1 MIERE
6 AAGQRRIAGRA
17 THWGALALV
26 VGLVGCARLFPSTR
40 GAEVPTGG
48 AVGGAVGGAAASAG
62 ASAGASAPPA
72 RVAGNGG
79 VPTAS
84 AAGASSQGA
93 GGRSTGVGAA
103 TTKDSAIVTASMIAS
118 EAKQVFG
125 DAVAPRTD
133 GPAEPTWDMDV
144 RSYETHARVEHFVG
158 VFSGRAKEPFAKAL
172 KRQTRYGALI
182 GGALREGG
190 LPEDLTYLALIE
202 SWYDTHAYSTAAAV
216 GMWQFM
222 AGTARGVGMRV
233 DWWVDDR
240 RDPVRSTQG
249 AVRYLSGLRA
259 QFGSLYLAAA
269 AYNGGDGRVSRGLA
283 LYASDLNGVTGE
295 DRFFTL
301 SDTKYL
307 RPQTRDYVPKIIAAA
322 LVGKQPARY
331 GVVVESLPPLAFDTV
346 RVPGATPLAAVA
358 NATNA
363 TVAMMNE
370 LNPHLI
376 RGVTPPGDSFL
387 VRVPA
392 GTGASFADHFSALE
406 PAELRAWVKV
416 ETKKGETM
424 TSVAR
429 KHGLTAK
436 QLGWYN
442 PKAARLK
449 SGNLAAGQVMLIPTS
464 ATVSAALNVPDP
476 SIERYPRRAK
486 AGAAKKGAAAKGSVA
501 AKGGAAKKPVASS
514 ASAKAKKS
522 TPSAKSAPTKK
533 STSSSTP
540 APRKQAAPAKNGA
553 PLKKPAPTH

>member
-1 MIERE
+1 M
-6 AAGQRRIAGRA
+6 G
-17 THWGALALV
+17 V
-26 VGLVGCARLFPSTR
+26 
-40 GAEVPTGG
+40 
-48 AVGGAVGGAAASAG
+48 AVGGAVGGAAAGDGS
-62 ASAGASAPPA
+62 SAPSA
-72 RVAGNGG
+72 SVAGNGR
-79 VPTAS
+79 TAT
-84 AAGASSQGA
+84 ATVAGASSKGAGA
-93 GGRSTGVGAA
+93 GGRFAGVGAA
-103 TTKDSAIVTASMIAS
+103 PVKDSAIVTASMIVT

-125 DAVAPRTD
+125 DSLVLLTAAA

-172 KRQTRYGALI
+172 QMQTRYGALI

-190 LPEDLTYLALIE
+190 LPEDLTYLALVE
-202 SWYDTHAYSTAAAV
+202 SWYNPHAYSSAAAV

-240 RDPVRSTQG
+240 RDPVRSTRG
-249 AVRYLSGLRA
+249 AVRYLRGLRA

-283 LYASDLNGVTGE
+283 LYKRDLDGVTGE

-307 RPQTRDYVPKIIAAA
+307 RPQTRDYVPQIIAAA

-331 GVVVESLPPLAFDTV
+331 GVVVESLPPLVFDTV

-376 RGVTPPGDSFL
+376 RGATPPGDSFL

-406 PAELRAWVKV
+406 PAEIRAWVKV

-449 SGNLAAGQVMLIPTS
+449 SGTLVAGQVMLIPSS

-476 SIERYPRRAK
+476 SIERYPRRGK
-486 AGAAKKGAAAKGSVA
+486 AGAAKKGAAAKGSTTV
-501 AKGGAAKKPVASS
+501 KSGAARKPAASS
-514 ASAKAKKS
+514 ARAKAKKS